1 MMKKKQL
8 LMIAAVVATAFATSC
23 GDDEKTPP
31 IENGNGGKSPDVQM
45 VNVGTSLTF
54 TDNNSLAE
62 SKAWSVSPAAGATLS
77 AAADGES
84 ASVMFD
90 AAGDYDVVSTR
101 TFSSAFVNAS
111 NDTTFSVEVF
121 DLVEVAIT
129 ATQVNADGSDG
140 AEITLANDGLT
151 IVVAGSSVRFNNN
164 TTGDADGSAWT
175 FDGGTPATASD
186 VAVGG
191 SIDVMYDTPGEY
203 GVSVTASRATP
214 ASESTV
220 DYTKVIKVVTPLDL
234 VSTTSAESGAASA
247 IWVKFSEAIDA
258 ATLST
263 TGFNVAVDNVGNEST
278 VDVASAAVNAED
290 ASIVEL
296 TLARALKS
304 SEIITLS
311 YSDGTVTGAAEGAPA
326 NAIEGK
332 FVSNH
337 KAISFA
343 YGDFENVRDTTGG
356 VNFGGFSGLTLYGA
370 SYGVTSFIV
379 GGNEYNVRAAWGP
392 AAATDLGASTNEP
405 FDGNVCMRLKGTLA
419 TDVSDMG
426 VGYTG
431 PSQKFN
437 IVSGKTYM
445 ISVMVNVLS
454 SGQFFQ
460 PADRCAAQTEAE
472 CLRDGSFDIFIVNYA
487 GWGNIDQ
494 WATKDIASGWTQL
507 TTQFTANADVAG
519 TYPFLRQFGI
529 GEMLIDNLVIAEVE
543 N

>member
-1 MMKKKQL
+1 MKTKQL
-8 LMIAAVVATAFATSC
+8 LMIAGVVAIAFATSC

-31 IENGNGGKSPDVQM
+31 IENGSGGNSPNEQM

-62 SKAWSVSPAAGATLS
+62 SKAWSVTPAAGATLT
-77 AAADGES
+77 AGADGET
-84 ASVMFD
+84 ASVTFND
-90 AAGDYDVVSTR
+90 AGEYDVVSTR
-101 TFSSAFVNAS
+101 TFGSNFVNAT
-111 NDTTFSVEVF
+111 NDTTFSVKVF
-121 DLVEVAIT
+121 DLVEVSIA
-129 ATQVNADGSDG
+129 ANQVNSDGSDG
-140 AEITLANDGLT
+140 DALTLANNELNL
-151 IVVAGSSVRFNNN
+151 VVAGNSVRFSNN
-164 TTGDADGSAWT
+164 TTGGANSSAWT
-175 FDGGTPATASD
+175 FSGGSPASAD
-186 VAVGG
+186 DIAVGG

-203 GVSVTASRATP
+203 AVKVVATRATP

-220 DYTKVIKVVTPLDL
+220 EYTKVIKVVTPLDL

-263 TGFNVAVDNVGNEST
+263 TGFNIAVNNVGAEST
-278 VDVASAAVNAED
+278 VAVASAAVNAAD
-290 ASIVEL
+290 ASTVEL

-326 NAIEGK
+326 NSIEGK

-460 PADRCAAQTEAE
+460 PEDRCAAQTEAE
-472 CLRDGSFDIFIVNYA
+472 CLTDGSFDIFIVNYA

-507 TTQFTANADVAG
+507 TTQFTADADVAG